1 MKIAVNKC
9 FGGFGLSKLA
19 VLRYAELEGFKLIGY
34 RNKRD
39 GSGKLDFN
47 SYERI
52 DQPEAEENDIDL
64 IHWIKQDL
72 GKIISSEQLNQGTYF
87 SERDINRNDLHL
99 VQVVEELGERASG
112 RFGQIRLIE
121 IPDDVDWEIDEYD
134 GLETVH
140 EKHRSW

>member
-19 VLRYAELEGFKLIGY
+19 VLRYAELEGFKLTGY

-39 GSGKLDFN
+39 GTGKLDFN

-52 DQPEAEENDIDL
+52 DQTEAEDNGIDL

-72 GKIISSEQLNQGTYF
+72 GEIISSEQLNQGTYF

-112 RFGQIRLIE
+112 RFGQIRLVE
-121 IPDDVDWEIDEYD
+121 IPDDVEWEIDEYD